1 MSYRLEL
8 VCLWH
13 YVKSACFW
21 LVGKN
26 LQKEVGKKLHSVGRN
41 CVQECN
47 PFSKDQSKCQPT
59 IQSQHQS
66 PKAYSLSVQFEVFHP
81 HIQKQTVQLMNLVL
95 DHLGYPLPFCLI
107 CSPFLLQVLDLL
119 LVQQKSKLVNE
130 VGVLNHWYVQIC
142 SEADTAIV
150 GCWIS
155 LQTILQ
161 HIQARFCDL

>member
-21 LVGKN
+21 LVQLGKN

-81 HIQKQTVQLMNLVL
+81 HIWKQTVQLMNLVE
-95 DHLGYPLPFCLI
+95 HLTRSSWIPSPLL
-107 CSPFLLQVLDLL
+107 LDLFSF
-119 LVQQKSKLVNE
+119 LVAGFGTPFSPAE
-130 VGVLNHWYVQIC
+130 I
-142 SEADTAIV
+142 
-150 GCWIS
+150 
-155 LQTILQ
+155 
-161 HIQARFCDL
+161 